1 LFGETSDVV
10 PEGFARLLFAASE
23 IL

>member
-10 PEGFARLLFAASE
+10 LEGFARLLFAASE
-23 IL
+23 IP